1 MARKVF
7 FSFHYKDVASF
18 RTNAVRNSWVT
29 KRSVDDYIFYD
40 ASLWEKVKKESP
52 IAIKRMINTGLKNT
66 SVTAILTGTE
76 TYSRPWVRYEII
88 ESFKRSNGL
97 ITIHINSIP
106 DKDKRTYAKGPNPL
120 DYFYFR
126 IESTK
131 IHLWEWNLS
140 SKSWNYIESI
150 NKSNVNYKFSNITE
164 GKFSIL
170 FETFDWMIDD
180 GYKNFSKWLEKAAV
194 FAGK

>member
-7 FSFHYKDVASF
+7 FSFHYKDVVSF

-29 KRSVDDYIFYD
+29 KRDITDFVFYD

-52 IAIKRMINTGLKNT
+52 IAIKRMINSGLINT
-66 SVTAILTGTE
+66 SVTAVLAGSE
-76 TYSRPWVRYEII
+76 TYTRPWVRYEII

-106 DKDKRTYAKGPNPL
+106 DKDKLKYQQGPNPL

-126 IESTK
+126 IDNAK
-131 IHLWEWNLS
+131 IHLWEWDLPNKKWVS
-140 SKSWNYIESI
+140 IESI
-150 NKSNVNYKFSNITE
+150 NRREVNFKFNNIVEGTFSKIFKS
-164 GKFSIL
+164 
-170 FETFDWMIDD
+170 FDWMIDD
-180 GYKNFSKWLEKAAV
+180 GYNNFSDWVESAAL
-194 FAGK
+194 FAGR

>member
-29 KRSVDDYIFYD
+29 KRSTTDFIFYD
-40 ASLWEKVKKESP
+40 SSLWEQVKKESP
-52 IAIKRMINTGLKNT
+52 IAIKRMINSGLKNT
-66 SVTAILTGTE
+66 SVTAILTGSE
-76 TYSRPWVRYEII
+76 TYARPWVRYEIL

-106 DKDKRTYAKGPNPL
+106 AKNKLTSAKGPDPL

-126 IESTK
+126 IENAK
-131 IHLWEWNLS
+131 IHLWEWDVVSEN
-140 SKSWNYIESI
+140 WRFIESI
-150 NKSNVNYKFSNITE
+150 NKSDVNYKFGNISE
-164 GKFSIL
+164 GKFSII
-170 FETFDWMIDD
+170 FGSCDWMIDD
-180 GYKNFSKWLEKAAV
+180 GYNKFSDWIERVAV

>member
-29 KRSVDDYIFYD
+29 KRSQDDFVFYD
-40 ASLWEKVKKESP
+40 VSLWEKVKKESP
-52 IAIKRMINTGLKNT
+52 LAIKRMINSGLKNT
-66 SVTAILTGTE
+66 SVTAILTGSE
-76 TYSRPWVRYEII
+76 TYARPWVRYEIL

-106 DKDKRTYAKGPNPL
+106 DKNRATFAKGPNPL

-126 IESTK
+126 IQNTK
-131 IHLWEWNLS
+131 ILLWEWDIAT
-140 SKSWNYIESI
+140 KSWLFTERI
-150 NKSNVNYKFSNITE
+150 NKSNVKYRFGDISE
-164 GKFSIL
+164 GKLSKIFDSY
-170 FETFDWMIDD
+170 DWMIDD
-180 GYKNFSKWLEKAAV
+180 GYNKFSAWTEKAAI